1 MTITPKDK
9 AKEIVNKY
17 IAIMGQYTKDYAKLF
32 GQISVDEM
40 YWMISQM
47 PCDKTQELNYLL
59 DVEEEIKKL

>member
-1 MTITPKDK
+1 MISTPKDK

-40 YWMISQM
+40 YTIASLNDNVSQM
-47 PCDKTQELNYLL
+47 NYLT
-59 DVEEEIKKL
+59 DVKKEIELL

>member
-1 MTITPKDK
+1 MISTPKDK

-40 YWMISQM
+40 YNIASLNDNVPQM
-47 PCDKTQELNYLL
+47 NYLT
-59 DVEEEIKKL
+59 DVKKEIELL